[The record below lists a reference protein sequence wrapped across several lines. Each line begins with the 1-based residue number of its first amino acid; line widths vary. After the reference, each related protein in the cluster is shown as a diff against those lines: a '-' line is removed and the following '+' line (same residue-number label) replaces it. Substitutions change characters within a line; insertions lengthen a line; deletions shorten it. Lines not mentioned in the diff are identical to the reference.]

1 MTAATNA
8 ATNAGRRIFLNI
20 RALGLARVATLMSGL
35 VTTAWTARALGPES
49 FGVLGFG
56 TSMLAYAA
64 LFVNLGLS
72 TYAVREISRAKDN
85 LGDKAAEL
93 ADHVLTL
100 RSLLALVVGAI
111 YAAFV
116 LTLDKP
122 GLVKAVLL
130 VQAIQLLG
138 NALLL
143 DFVYQAT
150 ERMSVIAT
158 REIGTGFGI
167 TIAMLALV
175 HGPDDVAIAA
185 AITGGSFVINA
196 VLMLVRFSRDFRPPR
211 PRVDLKVWAAI
222 LKVSAPMAVSV
233 FAWALFS
240 HLDLVMLGFLVPQHD
255 VGLYTAVTK
264 LLVLALTAGNI
275 VLSAFMPQL
284 AAAYGD
290 PERMRERMRDYA
302 TTILGI
308 GGLIAAG
315 GVTLAPAILGVV
327 YGPAYADAADSLR
340 LIMISVAVVHVN
352 LALGNPLL
360 VWHRQTGYMTAI
372 LVGGVTNAALNCVL
386 IPRWGIEGSA
396 VATIV
401 AELTAMAGLAW
412 QHRRAV
418 GDLPLDIIARAA
430 LCGLLAVAAT
440 LGLTHALPD
449 LLAPKSPLL
458 AVLVGG
464 LLLTAVYVPAVLI
477 TGLVRPSRLRRL
489 MTAVA

>member
-1 MTAATNA
+1 MT
-8 ATNAGRRIFLNI
+8 AGRRIFLNI
-20 RALGLARVATLMSGL
+20 RALGMARVATLLSGL
-35 VTTAWTARALGPES
+35 VTTAWTARALGPEG

-72 TYAVREISRAKDN
+72 TYAVREIAREPERAT
-85 LGDKAAEL
+85 EL

-100 RSLLALVVGAI
+100 RTLLAVVVGGL

-122 GLVKAVLL
+122 ALVKAVLL
-130 VQAIQLLG
+130 VQAVQLLG
-138 NALLL
+138 NALVL

-150 ERMSVIAT
+150 ERMGVIAV
-158 REIGTGFGI
+158 REIGTSLGI
-167 TIAMLALV
+167 MVAMLALV
-175 HGPDDVAIAA
+175 RGPDDVAVAA
-185 AITGGSFVINA
+185 AITGGSFLVNA
-196 VLMLVRFSRDFRPPR
+196 VLMLIRFSRDFRPPR
-211 PRVDLKVWAAI
+211 PRVDLKVWGGI

-255 VGLYTAVTK
+255 VGLYAADTK
-264 LLVLALTAGNI
+264 LLVLSLTAGNI
-275 VLSAFMPQL
+275 VMSAFMPQL

-290 PERMRERMRDYA
+290 ADGLRERMRDYA
-302 TTILGI
+302 TTMLSI
-308 GGLIAAG
+308 GMLISAG

-327 YGPAYADAADSLR
+327 YGPAYAPAADALR
-340 LIMISVAVVHVN
+340 LLMVSVAVVHVN

-360 VWHRQTGYMTAI
+360 VWHRQTAYMGAI
-372 LVGGVTNAALNCVL
+372 LAGGVVNAALNTVL

-396 VATIV
+396 AATIV
-401 AELTAMAGLAW
+401 AELTAMTGLAW

-418 GDLPLDIIARAA
+418 GQIHLGIIGRAA
-430 LCGLLAVAAT
+430 LCGVLAVAAT
-440 LGLTHALPD
+440 LALGHAIPGLLDPHR
-449 LLAPKSPLL
+449 PLL
-458 AVLVGG
+458 AVLGG
-464 LLLTAVYVPAVLI
+464 GATLVTVYALAVLM

-489 MTAVA
+489 IEAAA